1 MKASKKLTFPKL
13 DNEFIENI
21 LRQLVNQY
29 SVIQIFFSKNHSS
42 VFSHLIIH
50 IEKNSDAQELQ
61 QSRWVKKV
69 RNRYQIDVYFIY
81 SVKFHHKFSLGHP
94 FVEFYCQPSAVIYQ
108 NEELRDSPIIT
119 REWKKYKKKFNAFQ
133 ERFYHDHDLHKSQ
146 VQNLISEGCS
156 NSVFTSYARLIKY
169 DLEYLE
175 ELYAGTTFN
184 ALNLDERINDM
195 IEYIPEIQ
203 KYFVKSGNSRYY
215 LTDLFAKA
223 KEATADDDAIYQ
235 NEMYEAV
242 GIAEENLYQLIEKRL
257 DELKRMIKKQ
267 SFLVEKVPNQI
278 DGKPKDSVLETAIET
293 ILNFVEAEQ
302 VYLYQQITFGEKT
315 TYYLMLISEGAGNEK
330 LSLISQSL
338 KSSMNGKFDFVLI
351 SHSRSWIQKNL
362 FHTQSFFTSIIK
374 KKCLIYSSS
383 PYHPEFHWEVPHN
396 PCHADLYFHY
406 KSSKNSAFQFFEI
419 ANNPKGNYQGL
430 EYLFSLFFLSFC
442 RTYIFVKTYYLP
454 NYLSS
459 QSLWQLC
466 LYADSDIQKYEY
478 LTEQFW
484 TDFFP
489 YLDKNMAIHHRLSKL
504 DKEKVVQMNVIV
516 EKLMDELHNLVIE
529 SKLLSNFHKDDSD
542 E

>member
-1 MKASKKLTFPKL
+1 MKTSKKLTFPKL
-13 DNEFIENI
+13 ENEFLENI

-29 SVIQIFFSKNHSS
+29 SVIQIFFSKNPSS

-94 FVEFYCQPSAVIYQ
+94 FVEFYCQPSTVIYQ
-108 NEELRDSPIIT
+108 NEELRDSTIIK

-146 VQNLISEGCS
+146 VQNLILEGSS
-156 NSVFTSYARLIKY
+156 NSVFTSYARLIEY

-175 ELYAGTTFN
+175 ELYSGNNFN
-184 ALNLDERINDM
+184 SLCLDERINNL
-195 IEYIPEIQ
+195 IGYVSEIQ
-203 KYFVKSGNSRYY
+203 KYFVKNSHSNYF
-215 LTDLFAKA
+215 LTDLFVKA
-223 KEATADDDAIYQ
+223 KEATADDDMIYKS
-235 NEMYEAV
+235 EMYETV
-242 GIAEENLYQLIEKRL
+242 RIAEENLYQLIEKRF

-278 DGKPKDSVLETAIET
+278 DGKPKHSVLETAIET
-293 ILNFVEAEQ
+293 ILNFMEVEQ
-302 VYLYQQITFGEKT
+302 IYLYHQITYGEKT

-338 KSSMNGKFDFVLI
+338 KSRMNGKYAFVLI
-351 SHSRSWIQKNL
+351 SHSRCWIQKNL
-362 FHTQSFFTSIIK
+362 YRNQSFFKNIIQNNY
-374 KKCLIYSSS
+374 LVYSSS
-383 PYHPEFHWEVPHN
+383 PYHPEFHWEVPHD
-396 PCHADLYFHY
+396 PYHADLYFHY
-406 KSSKNSAFQFFEI
+406 ISAKDSAFQFFEI

-430 EYLFSLFFLSFC
+430 EYIFTLFFLSFC

-466 LYADSDIQKYEY
+466 LYADSDIRKYEY
-478 LTEQFW
+478 LIEQFW
-484 TDFFP
+484 TNFFP
-489 YLDKNMAIHHRLSKL
+489 YLDRHLTLHYKLSKL
-504 DKEKVVQMNVIV
+504 DKEEVGQMNIIV
-516 EKLMDELHNLVIE
+516 EKLMYELHNLVIE
-529 SKLLSNFHKDDSD
+529 GRLLDFEND
-542 E
+542 